1 MTYDEYQEVEWNIRK
16 LEAEVASL
24 KKCADERLDWARV
37 AENKVADLKDELAE
51 WKAAHGDVQAKLAES
66 AWRGLGLQAEVDRLE
81 ERIEELEK
89 DAVVAKRYVDGG
101 DVHYWYNRTM
111 VLKEEADERDAYDL
125 TLRAAEKSRKDGAQY
140 WYERTMSL
148 VDEVSALEDEVS
160 ALEDVAKRHVDG
172 GDVHYWH
179 ARAKAHEET
188 IGNLNENYDKLFTS
202 SKRNVADL
210 RDAREKFQDAW
221 DRLGKANDMI
231 DAMNEWIGKFGVKYT
246 MPLQALTRDL
256 QKIKDGWTQAG
267 GVSPWEESK

>member
-66 AWRGLGLQAEVDRLE
+66 
-81 ERIEELEK
+81 
-89 DAVVAKRYVDGG
+89 
-101 DVHYWYNRTM
+101 YWYNRTM